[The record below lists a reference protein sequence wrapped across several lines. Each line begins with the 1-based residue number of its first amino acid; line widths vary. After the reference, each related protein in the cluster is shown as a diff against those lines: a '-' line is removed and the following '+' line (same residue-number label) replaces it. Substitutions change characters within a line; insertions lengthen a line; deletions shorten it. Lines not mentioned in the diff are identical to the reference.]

1 MHPAMEL
8 RKIDVSS
15 IQDIRGRISFTEFE
29 GLDPLF
35 SIKRFYYI
43 TQVPE
48 AMSRG
53 NHGHKK
59 LQQLIFALSGSFN
72 LRVTDGENSEEH
84 TLSANDFGIFLGP
97 GLWRELTSF
106 SKNAVCLVLV
116 SEKFDADDYISDYQ
130 DFLYWRKNESNPIL

>member
-8 RKIDVSS
+8 QKIDVSS
-15 IQDIRGRISFTEFE
+15 MQDNRGRISFTEFE
-29 GLDPLF
+29 GLNPLF

-59 LQQLIFALSGSFN
+59 LKQLIFALSGNFN
-72 LRVTDGENSEEH
+72 LRVTDGDNSEEH
-84 TLSANDFGIFLGP
+84 TLSANDFGVFLGP

-106 SKNAVCLVLV
+106 SKNALCLVLV
-116 SEKFDADDYISDYQ
+116 SEKFDADDYISDYN
-130 DFLYWRKNESNPIL
+130 DFLNWRKNESNPLL

>member
-1 MHPAMEL
+1 MRPAMEI

-15 IQDIRGRISFTEFE
+15 IQDKRGRISFTEFE

-35 SIKRFYYI
+35 AIKRFYYI

-53 NHGHKK
+53 NHGHKN
-59 LQQLIFALSGSFN
+59 LQQLIFALSGNFN

-84 TLSANDFGIFLGP
+84 VLSANDFGIFLGP
-97 GLWRELTSF
+97 GLWRELTRF

-116 SEKFDADDYISDYQ
+116 SEKFDTDDYISDYD
-130 DFLYWRKNESNPIL
+130 DFLYWRKK

>member
-1 MHPAMEL
+1 MRPAMEL
-8 RKIDVSS
+8 RKIEVQS
-15 IQDIRGRISFTEFE
+15 IQDNRGLISFTEFE
-29 GLDPLF
+29 GLNPLF

-59 LQQLIFALSGSFN
+59 LQQLIFALSGEFN

-84 TLSANDFGIFLGP
+84 ILSANDFGMFLGP
-97 GLWRELTSF
+97 GLWRELTGF
-106 SKNAVCLVLV
+106 SENAVCLVLV
-116 SEKFDADDYISDYQ
+116 SEKFDADDYISDYEE
-130 DFLYWRKNESNPIL
+130 FLYWRKNESNPIL